1 MMQVQDSMHLS
12 IVLLQE
18 NGIFCVSACAGCHGD
33 SCMNVD
39 GGTSCVSDDNNSE
52 TESSELLA
60 MDVDEMIYLFD
71 ETDCQ
76 DEEVVCN
83 ITE

>member
-1 MMQVQDSMHLS
+1 
-12 IVLLQE
+12 
-18 NGIFCVSACAGCHGD
+18 
-33 SCMNVD
+33 MNVD